1 MAADTSTILRHSLA
15 IVGGGFGGSLLALKL
30 AEQAC
35 QPLILI
41 EASRHA
47 GPGLAY
53 GAAGPDHVLNVP
65 VHRMEV
71 GLKPAFADW
80 LEDYPSEIAQAIAEA
95 GDLAQAFVPRRLFGL
110 YMQSQIDAA
119 VSNGRIL
126 RVRGDVT
133 RLQTDGVTYGL
144 HLADGR
150 QLNVGRVVLA
160 TGNMA
165 PKAPDLM
172 NEDLQRL
179 IDSPLFT
186 PDPWASD
193 ALTNLEPDAPIL
205 LIGTGL
211 TMADI
216 ALSLS
221 RCGHTGPI
229 FVLSRRG
236 LLPLPH
242 VSGGTWPA
250 FLDDHIGQSPL
261 QLLRR
266 IRQEAL
272 SALAEGAPWQRVFD
286 GARPHA
292 AQIWAAWTRVERNRF
307 LRHARPF
314 WDVHR
319 HRVAPRIGRALQDLV
334 ERRQV
339 IPLSGRLKSF
349 TARGD
354 YLNIAYTVRNRR
366 EIRNIRVARVINCT
380 GPRSDYATLGTPLFA
395 ALCEQGLI
403 HADALGLG
411 LETRD
416 ARIVDARGQVSDS
429 LFAIGSLTR
438 PAWWEV
444 TAVPEL
450 SAQISRLVEVVTRD
464 EALPKDAGPAGMALD
479 FFDLGAGI

>member
-1 MAADTSTILRHSLA
+1 MAASTKTDLVHSLA
-15 IVGGGFGGSLLALKL
+15 IVGGGFAGSLLALKL
-30 AEQAC
+30 AEHGGQR
-35 QPLILI
+35 PVLI
-41 EASRHA
+41 EASRYA

-53 GAAGPDHVLNVP
+53 GAAGRDHVLNVP

-71 GLKPAFADW
+71 GLKPGFANW
-80 LEDYPSEIAQAIAEA
+80 LADYPSEIAEAVAEA

-110 YMQSQIDAA
+110 YMQAQIDAA
-119 VSNGRIL
+119 VANGRIL

-133 RLQTDGVTYGL
+133 RLQKDAVTYSL

-165 PKAPDLM
+165 PKAPDVM
-172 NEDLQRL
+172 DEDRQRL
-179 IDSPLFT
+179 ADSPLFT

-193 ALTNLEPDAPIL
+193 ALENLEPDAPIL

-221 RCGHTGPI
+221 RHGHAGPI

-250 FLDDHIGQSPL
+250 FLDAHIGQSPL

-266 IRQEAL
+266 LRQEAL
-272 SALAEGAPWQRVFD
+272 FALAEGVPWQRVLD
-286 GARPHA
+286 AARPHA
-292 AQIWAAWTRVERNRF
+292 AQIWAAWTRAERTRF

-319 HRVAPRIGRALQDLV
+319 HRVAPRISRALQDLV
-334 ERRQV
+334 ARRQV

-349 TARGD
+349 AARGD
-354 YLNIAYTVRNRR
+354 HLNISYTVRNRR
-366 EIRNIRVARVINCT
+366 EVRNIKVARVINCT
-380 GPRSDYATLGTPLFA
+380 GPRSDYASLGKPLFA
-395 ALCEQGLI
+395 ALREQGLI
-403 HADALGLG
+403 HADSLGLG

-416 ARIVDARGQVSDS
+416 ARIVDAHGEVSHS

-450 SAQISRLVEVVTRD
+450 SAQISRLVEVVAGG
-464 EALPKDAGPAGMALD
+464 EALLKDAAPVSLALD
-479 FFDLGAGI
+479 FIDLGAGI